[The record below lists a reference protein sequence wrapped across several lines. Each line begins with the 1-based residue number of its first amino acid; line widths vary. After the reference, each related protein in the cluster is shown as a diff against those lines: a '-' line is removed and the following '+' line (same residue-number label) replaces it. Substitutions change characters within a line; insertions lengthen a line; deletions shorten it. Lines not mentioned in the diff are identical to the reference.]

1 MSPKITVHPYDGEVA
16 PETSVDCS
24 ESNLMNVLWKKAI
37 QLLKLPRASLQ
48 DGAFFGY
55 MSAVRWHSIPLR
67 NQICNYIRRPA
78 IVAPV
83 KLHLSGYEHPIWLR
97 PRTSDYQVY
106 RQIFVE
112 QEYGGDVEATTDVR
126 FILDCGANVGLAS
139 VYFLN
144 RFPQAKVLAI
154 EPDPQNVVICRQNL
168 GPYGSRAIVI
178 QGGVWSGCSPLAIVS
193 SKFGAGDKWGVQV
206 RPCRRG
212 TTGCEVVEGYDVLS
226 LLNYA
231 DVDHV
236 DILKIDIE
244 GSELPVFA
252 SLPDRWLPRVR
263 NLIIELHGDDC
274 SRAVFSA
281 LERYKYRLS
290 QRGDLTYFLDLAQ
303 PPSNNSLEHV
313 N

>member
-1 MSPKITVHPYDGEVA
+1 
-16 PETSVDCS
+16 
-24 ESNLMNVLWKKAI
+24 MNVLWKKVI
-37 QLLKLPRASLQ
+37 QFLRLLRSWYSASLR

-55 MSAVRWHSIPLR
+55 VSAVRWHSIPLR
-67 NQICNYIRRPA
+67 NQICYYIGRPA

-83 KLHLSGYEHPIWLR
+83 KLYLSGYEHPIWLR

-112 QEYGGDVEATTDVR
+112 QEYGGVEATTDVR

-144 RFPQAKVLAI
+144 RFTQAKVLAI
-154 EPDPQNVVICRQNL
+154 EPDPENVVICRQNL
-168 GPYGSRAIVI
+168 EPYGSRAIVI
-178 QGGVWSGCSPLAIVS
+178 QGGVWSGCSPLAVVP
-193 SKFGAGDKWGVQV
+193 SKFGAGNKWGVQV
-206 RPCRRG
+206 HPCHIA
-212 TTGCEVVEGYDVLS
+212 GCEVVEGYDVLS

-252 SLPDRWLPRVR
+252 SLPDLWLPRVR
-263 NLIIELHGDDC
+263 NLIIELHGDHC
-274 SRAVFSA
+274 SQAVFSA
-281 LERYKYRLS
+281 LTRYKYRLS
-290 QRGDLTYFLDLAQ
+290 QRGDLTYFLGLVQ
-303 PPSNNSLEHV
+303 LQSNNSLEQV

>member
-1 MSPKITVHPYDGEVA
+1 
-16 PETSVDCS
+16 
-24 ESNLMNVLWKKAI
+24 MNVFWKKAI
-37 QLLKLPRASLQ
+37 QFLKLLRSWYSASLP

-67 NQICNYIRRPA
+67 NQIRYYIGRPA
-78 IVAPV
+78 IVAPF

-112 QEYGGDVEATTDVR
+112 QEYGDVEATTDVR

-168 GPYGSRAIVI
+168 EPYGSRAIVI
-178 QGGVWSGCSPLAIVS
+178 QGGVWSGCSPLAVVP
-193 SKFGAGDKWGVQV
+193 SKFGAGNKWGVQV
-206 RPCRRG
+206 RPCQHG

-263 NLIIELHGDDC
+263 NLIIELHDDDC
-274 SRAVFSA
+274 SQAVFSA

-290 QRGDLTYFLDLAQ
+290 HRGDLTYFLGLVQ
-303 PPSNNSLEHV
+303 LQSKNSLEHV